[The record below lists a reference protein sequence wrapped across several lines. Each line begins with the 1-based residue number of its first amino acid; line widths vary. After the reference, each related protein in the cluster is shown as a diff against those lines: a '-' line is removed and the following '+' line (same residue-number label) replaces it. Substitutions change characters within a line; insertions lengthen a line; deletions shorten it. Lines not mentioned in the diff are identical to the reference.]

1 MRWRC
6 RAPRQG
12 ARTASCFFSRAGAQ
26 ESNAATKHSL
36 AGTGLTGR
44 AAKKALRMTGTDTP
58 APVILSIDD
67 ELRFRESIRNY
78 LEDYDYQVLEAE
90 NGRIGLEI
98 FAAQRPDL
106 VLVDLRMPVV
116 DGLEV
121 LDGVRKASPET
132 PIIVVSGTGLVSDV
146 VEALRLGAWD
156 YIFKPIEDLSV
167 LGHAIQKCLE
177 RARLIREN
185 KAYQQN
191 LEEKVA
197 LRTRELQTAV
207 QHLER
212 EIDIRTEAENAL
224 RQSEEKFR
232 EIFEGSRDAIILA
245 DPTGKAV
252 EANEAAASLTGRSRE
267 GLLNLPV
274 LDFFSE
280 DSRGQAKPLLEG
292 AMNGEPA
299 SGEGWFD
306 QPDGRSAVEYAAK
319 SVRIGDAPYLLFSAR
334 DISERKQA
342 QDRIQASLREKEI
355 LLKEIHHRVKNNMQ
369 IISSLLNLQADYVV
383 DNQAKDLFIE
393 SRNRIAS
400 MALVHEELYRSK
412 DMSRVELRD
421 YVEKLLPRL
430 LYSYGGEKEIQ
441 QMIDVDEAR
450 VTIRQAIPLGL
461 IINELVTNSLKHAF
475 TDRDHGVIGV
485 SIRQSDGRAHVR
497 VHDDGVGLPPI
508 LDIEK
513 TQTLGMQLVTGLIS
527 QLYGELRVERE
538 GGTAFCIDFPL
549 QLEVGIDEVGV

>member
-1 MRWRC
+1 M
-6 RAPRQG
+6 
-12 ARTASCFFSRAGAQ
+12 
-26 ESNAATKHSL
+26 
-36 AGTGLTGR
+36 
-44 AAKKALRMTGTDTP
+44 RMTGTDTS

-78 LEDYDYQVLEAE
+78 LEDYDYQVIEAE
-90 NGRIGLEI
+90 NGRVGLEV

-106 VLVDLRMPVV
+106 VLVDLRMPEV

-121 LDGVRKASPET
+121 LDGVRMASPET
-132 PIIVVSGTGLVSDV
+132 PIIVVSGTGLISDV

-197 LRTRELQTAV
+197 LRTGELQTAV
-207 QHLER
+207 QRLER
-212 EIDIRTEAENAL
+212 EVDIRTEAEKAL
-224 RQSEEKFR
+224 RKSEEKFR

-245 DPTGKAV
+245 APTGRAV
-252 EANEAAASLTGRSRE
+252 EANEAAASLTGLSRE
-267 GLLNLPV
+267 GLLELPV
-274 LDFFSE
+274 LDLFSE
-280 DSRGQAKPLLEG
+280 DSRTQAKPLLEG

-306 QPDGRSAVEYAAK
+306 QPDGRLAVEYSAK
-319 SVRIGDAPYLLFSAR
+319 SVRIGDAPYLLFTAR

-342 QDRIQASLREKEI
+342 RDRIQASLREKEI

-369 IISSLLNLQADYVV
+369 IISSLLNLQAEYVV

-430 LYSYGGEKEIQ
+430 LYSYGGEREIQ
-441 QMIDVDEAR
+441 QAIEVDEAR

-475 TDRDHGVIGV
+475 MNREHGVIGV

-497 VHDDGVGLPPI
+497 VHDDGVGLPPT

-549 QLEVGIDEVGV
+549 QLEVGIDEVGA